1 MMNTHVIVSLDL
13 NDLNK
18 IKAIV
23 EDLDGLVEYYK
34 VGPIP
39 FIYFG
44 LELIRFLKDR
54 GLKVMLDMKYH
65 DIPNTVARACEGAME
80 LGVDLITLHTSG
92 GFSML
97 EEAVKATLMVS
108 DIKNVERPQLLGITV
123 LTSIDEAY
131 FKDLFGDIQR
141 SLDDQVIF
149 FAQIARSAGL
159 DGVVASPQEVA
170 QIRRSCGKELLI
182 VTPGIRPEFSLVE
195 SDDQARVMTP
205 KDAIKAGVDHMVI
218 GRPIVKAPSPRKAA
232 EKIIGEI
239 EDGLREIT

>member
-1 MMNTHVIVSLDL
+1 MNKHIIVSLDL
-13 NDLNK
+13 NDLEK

-23 EDLDGLVEYYK
+23 GDLDGLVQYYK

-44 LELIRFLKDR
+44 LDLIRFLKDR

-108 DIKNVERPQLLGITV
+108 DIKNVERPKLLGITV

-149 FAQIARSAGL
+149 FAQMARSAGL

-170 QIRRSCGKELLI
+170 QIRKSCGKELLI
-182 VTPGIRPEFSLVE
+182 VTPGIRPEFSQVE

-218 GRPIVKAPSPRKAA
+218 GRPIVKAPSPREAA
-232 EKIIGEI
+232 EKIIREI
-239 EDGLREIT
+239 DDGLREIA

>member
-1 MMNTHVIVSLDL
+1 
-13 NDLNK
+13 
-18 IKAIV
+18 
-23 EDLDGLVEYYK
+23 

-44 LELIRFLKDR
+44 LDLIRFLKDR

-80 LGVDLITLHTSG
+80 LGVDFITLHTSG

-108 DIKNVERPQLLGITV
+108 DIKAIPRPKLLGITV

-131 FKDLFGDIQR
+131 FRDLFGDIQR
-141 SLDDQVIF
+141 SLEEQVVF
-149 FAQIARSAGL
+149 FAQLARSAGL

-170 QIRRSCGKELLI
+170 HIRKACGKDLLI
-182 VTPGIRPEFSLVE
+182 VTPGIRPSYSLVE

-205 KDAIKAGVDHMVI
+205 KEAVQAGVDHMVI
-218 GRPIVKAPSPRKAA
+218 GRPIVKDASPKEAA
-232 EKIIGEI
+232 EKIIQEI
-239 EDGLREIT
+239 EDGLRANT